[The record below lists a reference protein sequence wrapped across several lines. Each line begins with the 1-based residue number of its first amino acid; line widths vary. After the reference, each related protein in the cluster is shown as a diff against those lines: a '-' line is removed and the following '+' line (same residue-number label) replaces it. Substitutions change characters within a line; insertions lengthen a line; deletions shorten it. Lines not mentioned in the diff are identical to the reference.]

1 MSRLLTLFLVLHWA
15 VAFSLLAGLV
25 LMSGDDGLAAG
36 LRAHAYVEG
45 GALFDSA
52 IVTGA
57 IGFGSAICALLFWW
71 AFLSLLSS
79 ESLGAPEDDV
89 VKLAYVGA
97 CGLVTAI
104 LVIGSLEGAHGLYAA
119 IAAHLAALVASY
131 LVIRTELSA
140 PRYLI
145 ASNDHRVAVRA
156 IAMDASHAARVQK
169 FVKSKDV
176 KRSFDR

>member
-15 VAFSLLAGLV
+15 VAFSLLTGLV
-25 LMSGDDGLAAG
+25 LMAGDGGLLTG
-36 LRAHAYVEG
+36 LRAVAYVDG
-45 GALFDSA
+45 GTLFDSA
-52 IVTGA
+52 LVTGA

-79 ESLGAPEDDV
+79 ESFGAPLDDI

-97 CGLVTAI
+97 CSLVTVI
-104 LVIGSLEGAHGLYAA
+104 LVIGSLEGAHGLYPA
-119 IAAHLAALVASY
+119 IAAHLAALIASY
-131 LVIRTELSA
+131 LVIRAELSA
-140 PRYLI
+140 PRNLI

-156 IAMDASHAARVQK
+156 IAMDASHAARMQK